1 MRAPLTP
8 TTNAM
13 EEPSP
18 PECFICTDTTPVPR
32 KSACKCTDRYV
43 HDDCLV
49 KMLETARHS
58 RCPVCAAPYT
68 NVRSSSRIV
77 GFKWESMGMCSCL
90 MLLSSIVLAA
100 CATNTW
106 LVLCCKARPLSG
118 ASLAV
123 VLAAAVL
130 MTVVALG
137 LVLLLMRL
145 FVLRGVAMIVQSM
158 LLRQLT
164 VRVLA
169 VPARTLP
176 AEVAMTPLA

>member
-1 MRAPLTP
+1 MRALAP

-18 PECFICTDTTPVPR
+18 PECFICTDTTPVPL

-49 KMLETARHS
+49 KMIETARHS

-77 GFKWESMGMCSCL
+77 GFKWESMGMGMCFL
-90 MLLSSIVLAA
+90 FLSSIVLTA

-106 LVLCCKARPLSG
+106 LVLCCRKKHISG
-118 ASLAV
+118 ASLGAV
-123 VLAAAVL
+123 VGAAVM
-130 MTVVALG
+130 MTIIALG
-137 LVLLLMRL
+137 LIVFLIRLLI
-145 FVLRGVAMIVQSM
+145 LRGLATIVETA

-164 VRVLA
+164 VRVMA
-169 VPARTLP
+169 TPSRTLP
-176 AEVAMTPLA
+176 AEVVMPPLA